1 MPYTFDQAASQLHI
15 GRNVMTRELRKKGV
29 LDSTNKPQGR
39 YSGQGFFVVAN
50 GSYKHPNPEKGKV
63 AYQKTLVTDSGLQ
76 LLEYLLIKKPEEE
89 KMQREAPITCG
100 TFNITPHQAVN
111 ALLAL
116 ANKSCDSSETAAAVL
131 LSTYNIYEY
140 KLDLGGLCL
149 LDFNYY
155 LSALVVIDLRCRM
168 NTEPHTLIENGG
180 DLFQQLATDWAHL
193 RNQNTH

>member
-1 MPYTFDQAASQLHI
+1 MPYTFDDAAHHLGI
-15 GRNVMTRELRKKGV
+15 GRNVMTKKLRDLRV

-39 YSGQGFFVVAN
+39 YSGQGYFVLAN
-50 GSYKHPNPEKGKV
+50 SSWKHPEKGRMP
-63 AYQKTLVTDSGLQ
+63 YQKTLVTDKGLQ
-76 LLEYLLIKKPEEE
+76 LIEYLLVRKPEEE

-100 TFNITPHQAVN
+100 TRHISPYQAVS
-111 ALLAL
+111 ALLDL
-116 ANKSCDSSETAAAVL
+116 ANKQCGSSETAAAVL

-140 KLDLGGLCL
+140 KLDLGGLCS

-180 DLFQQLATDWAHL
+180 ALFQKLATDWAHL
-193 RNQNTH
+193 HNNNIH

>member
-1 MPYTFDQAASQLHI
+1 MAHTFDDTAQLLGI
-15 GRNVMTRELRKKGV
+15 GRNVMTKKLRELCV

-39 YSGQGFFVVAN
+39 YSGKGFFVLAK
-50 GSYKHPNPEKGKV
+50 SSWTHPEKGKMP
-63 AYQKTLVTDSGLQ
+63 YQKTLVTDKGLE
-76 LLEYLLIKKPEEE
+76 LIEYLLIKKPEEE
-89 KMQREAPITCG
+89 KMQKEAPITCG
-100 TFNITPHQAVN
+100 TRNISPYQAIS
-111 ALLAL
+111 ALLDL
-116 ANKSCDSSETAAAVL
+116 ANKNCGSSEIAAAVL

-140 KLDLGGLCL
+140 KLDIGGLCS

-193 RNQNTH
+193 HNNNIH

>member
-1 MPYTFDQAASQLHI
+1 MPYTFDDTAQFLGI
-15 GRNVMTRELRKKGV
+15 GRNVMTKKLRELRV
-29 LDSTNKPQGR
+29 LDSANKPQGR
-39 YSGQGFFVVAN
+39 YSGKGYFVVAN
-50 GSYKHPNPEKGKV
+50 SSWTHPEKGKMP
-63 AYQKTLVTDSGLQ
+63 YQKTLVTDSGLQ
-76 LLEYLLIKKPEEE
+76 LLEYLLLKKPEEE

-100 TFNITPHQAVN
+100 TRNITPYQAIN
-111 ALLAL
+111 ALLEL
-116 ANKSCDSSETAAAVL
+116 ANKSCGSSETAAAVL

-180 DLFQQLATDWAHL
+180 ALFQQLATDWAHL
-193 RNQNTH
+193 HNKNIH